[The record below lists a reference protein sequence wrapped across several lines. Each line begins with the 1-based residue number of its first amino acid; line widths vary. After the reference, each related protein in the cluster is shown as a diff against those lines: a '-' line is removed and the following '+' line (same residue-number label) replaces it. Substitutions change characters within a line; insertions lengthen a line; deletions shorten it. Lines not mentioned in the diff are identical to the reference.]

1 MWGFITIWLLVH
13 VGLGSKSSIALD
25 GFGRCHHICRLIYTY
40 IHTYNIYN
48 IIHRFVCLNIIL
60 CVRYIYI
67 WMNILY
73 IYICILYVFYRERGV
88 CVCVCVCAKKNIY
101 PGKAYSISHV
111 WTICGGLVQ
120 QLPRR
125 VLRRSQLSMS
135 EDALERAR
143 WGRSAG
149 WCLVSGGF
157 VLPKKIKERWIL
169 PVEFP

>member
-40 IHTYNIYN
+40 IHIYN
-48 IIHRFVCLNIIL
+48 IIHRFVCLNILL
-60 CVRYIYI
+60 CVIYIYMDKHI
-67 WMNILY
+67 AHTH
-73 IYICILYVFYRERGV
+73 IYILYVFYREREE
-88 CVCVCVCAKKNIY
+88 CVCVCAKKTNIY

-120 QLPRR
+120 QVLPRR
-125 VLRRSQLSMS
+125 RMLRRSQLSMS

-157 VLPKKIKERWIL
+157 VLPKKLRKNGFCL
-169 PVEFP
+169 

>member
-1 MWGFITIWLLVH
+1 MFKYY
-13 VGLGSKSSIALD
+13 S
-25 GFGRCHHICRLIYTY
+25 
-40 IHTYNIYN
+40 
-48 IIHRFVCLNIIL
+48 VCDI
-60 CVRYIYI
+60 YIYMDEHI
-67 WMNILY
+67 VH
-73 IYICILYVFYRERGV
+73 IYICILYVFYRERERSV
-88 CVCVCVCAKKNIY
+88 CVCVFVFVQKIYIYIYIY

>member
-1 MWGFITIWLLVH
+1 
-13 VGLGSKSSIALD
+13 
-25 GFGRCHHICRLIYTY
+25 
-40 IHTYNIYN
+40 
-48 IIHRFVCLNIIL
+48 
-60 CVRYIYI
+60 
-67 WMNILY
+67 MNILY
-73 IYICILYVFYRERGV
+73 IYIYVYYTYFIEREREE
-88 CVCVCVCAKKNIY
+88 CVCVFVFVQKKQNIY